1 MGQIGQITSTFL
13 YDALE
18 RVVADAALIYD
29 AGMISISTAFA
40 YDAPPSRIA
49 AATAFLYGA
58 AGAVRKADRF
68 VYAALGVEPDWTS
81 PAVRRSRVSE

>member
-1 MGQIGQITSTFL
+1 MGQIGQITTSFL

-18 RVVADAALIYD
+18 RTVSDSVLVYD
-29 AGMISISTAFA
+29 AGEISISTAFA
-40 YDAPPSRIA
+40 YDAPPCRIA

-68 VYAALGVEPDWTS
+68 VYAALGIEPDWTS
-81 PAVRRSRVSE
+81 PAVRRSRVGG